1 MAKELADLFA
11 GPIAD
16 VLVPFAAGVTNG
28 NGRGEKPETEGEKE
42 DEVEV
47 YEEDDH
53 PSTPAP
59 LKPVDV
65 SKPDHSPVPIGSPGS
80 RGDGVLEPAAEERA
94 EDLA

>member
-28 NGRGEKPETEGEKE
+28 NGRGVQTEGEKE

-47 YEEDDH
+47 DEEDH

-65 SKPDHSPVPIGSPGS
+65 SKPDHSPVPIGYPT

-94 EDLA
+94 EDLT

>member
-28 NGRGEKPETEGEKE
+28 NGRGVQMEGEKE
-42 DEVEV
+42 DEAEV
-47 YEEDDH
+47 DEEDH
-53 PSTPAP
+53 PSTP